1 MKKKLLVSVLLLAM
15 VSSVLTGYGGEEK
28 QEEPEEIVYLEESEI
43 DSLFTNPDE
52 YAGKYVKL
60 SGQLLDA
67 PETDGEITAIQAWH
81 DIENYS
87 QNFIIQTDAADGI
100 ENQDYVWVD
109 GKIDGTFSGENAFGG
124 SVECPLIVDAT
135 VTKGSYMEIVVP
147 TIAEITPAASQDQ
160 NGIVVTVD
168 KVEYAENE
176 TRVYVTINNGTDYNF
191 SCGTYSAKLLIDG
204 KQIDQDNMS
213 QTLYNSPELSELSY
227 EVMAGT
233 SSSGTLIFP
242 AIEQGVAFQFILPDA
257 YSENYDLMFT
267 NYMIDVPVQ

>member
-1 MKKKLLVSVLLLAM
+1 MKKKLLVSVLLFAM
-15 VSSVLTGYGGEEK
+15 GASVLSGCGGEEK

-43 DSLFTNPDE
+43 NSLFTNPDE

-60 SGQLLDA
+60 SGQLLAA
-67 PETDGEITAIQAWH
+67 PETDGETIALQAWH
-81 DIENYS
+81 DIENYAQS
-87 QNFIIQTDAADGI
+87 FIVYTDAADDI
-100 ENQDYVWVD
+100 ENQDYIWVD

-124 SVECPLIVDAT
+124 SVECPFIVDAT
-135 VTKGSYMEIVVP
+135 VTKGSYMEMVVP
-147 TIAEITPAASQDQ
+147 TIAEISPAASQDQ

-204 KQIDQDNMS
+204 KQIDQNTMS

-257 YSENYDLMFT
+257 YSDNYDLMFT
-267 NYMIDVPVQ
+267 NYTVDVPAQ

>member
-1 MKKKLLVSVLLLAM
+1 MQFEKAMGKQVKSPISELLDLCNE
-15 VSSVLTGYGGEEK
+15 VSS
-28 QEEPEEIVYLEESEI
+28 
-43 DSLFTNPDE
+43 N
-52 YAGKYVKL
+52 
-60 SGQLLDA
+60 
-67 PETDGEITAIQAWH
+67 
-81 DIENYS
+81 
-87 QNFIIQTDAADGI
+87 
-100 ENQDYVWVD
+100 
-109 GKIDGTFSGENAFGG
+109 
-124 SVECPLIVDAT
+124 VECPLIVDAT

-147 TIAEITPAASQDQ
+147 TIAEISPAVSQDQ

-213 QTLYNSPELSELSY
+213 QTLYNSPELTELSY

-257 YSENYDLMFT
+257 YSDNYDLMFT